1 MKQSD
6 YYLYIVPQTGKVY
19 KTRDFNRSL
28 EKQLCQKYGRIFAI
42 SGYSKAA
49 KIVALVEEPY
59 EESLTTQHGWK
70 ELSLDLD
77 LQLSVGCREVTPEEI
92 AVTEED
98 MAEGIRCSLLQT
110 PINK

>member
-19 KTRDFNRSL
+19 RTRDFDESL
-28 EKQLCQKYGRIFAI
+28 EKRLCQEYGRIFAI

-49 KIVALVEEPY
+49 KIVTLVKEQY

-70 ELSLDLD
+70 ELSLDMD
-77 LQLSVGCREVTPEEI
+77 LELPDDCMEVTPE
-92 AVTEED
+92 
-98 MAEGIRCSLLQT
+98 
-110 PINK
+110 

>member
-42 SGYSKAA
+42 SGYSRAA
-49 KIVALVEEPY
+49 KIVTLVENPY
-59 EESLTTQHGWK
+59 EEFLTTQHGWK
-70 ELSLDLD
+70 ELRLDMD
-77 LQLSVGCREVTPEEI
+77 LQLSDSCREVTPEEI

-98 MAEGIRCSLLQT
+98 MAEGIICSNL
-110 PINK
+110 

>member
-19 KTRDFNRSL
+19 KTRDFNKGL
-28 EKQLCQKYGRIFAI
+28 EKQLCQEYGRIFAI

-49 KIVALVEEPY
+49 KIVSLVHCPDEVGI
-59 EESLTTQHGWK
+59 TTTHGWK
-70 ELSLDLD
+70 ELSLDRD
-77 LQLSVGCREVTPEEI
+77 LQLADGCREVTPQEI

-98 MAEGIRCSLLQT
+98 IAEGIRCSLL
-110 PINK
+110 

>member
-42 SGYSKAA
+42 SGYSRAA
-49 KIVALVEEPY
+49 KIVTLVEEPSY

-70 ELSLDLD
+70 ELRLDMD
-77 LQLSVGCREVTPEEI
+77 LQLPDACREVTPEEI

-98 MAEGIRCSLLQT
+98 MAEGIRCSNL
-110 PINK
+110 

>member
-19 KTRDFNRSL
+19 RTIDFNRNL

-49 KIVALVEEPY
+49 KIVALVEEQY
-59 EESLTTQHGWK
+59 EKYLTTQHGWK
-70 ELSLDLD
+70 ELRLDLD
-77 LQLSVGCREVTPEEI
+77 LQLTDSCREITPKEI
-92 AVTEED
+92 AITEED
-98 MAEGIRCSLLQT
+98 VAEGIRCSLLQT

>member
-42 SGYSKAA
+42 SGYSRAA
-49 KIVALVEEPY
+49 KIVTLVEEPSY

-70 ELSLDLD
+70 ELRLDMD
-77 LQLSVGCREVTPEEI
+77 LQLSDACREVTPEEI
-92 AVTEED
+92 AITEED
-98 MAEGIRCSLLQT
+98 MAEGIRCSNL
-110 PINK
+110 